1 MPGKDA
7 LIIVDVQNDFC
18 PGGALAVKDG
28 DHVVPVLNRH
38 IERFM
43 KAGLAVIAT
52 RDLHPEETRHFKTSG
67 GVWPPHCVR
76 GTAGAKFHP
85 ELRLGRDVIIV
96 SKGMGADED
105 AYSGFDAVDE
115 SGTPLAVLLRRMKI
129 ERIFVGGIATDYC
142 VKQTVLDG
150 LKEGFAVVVL
160 EEAIRG
166 VNLQPADSERAIE
179 EMVRAGAL
187 IGRDTDPAIP

>member
-1 MPGKDA
+1 
-7 LIIVDVQNDFC
+7 
-18 PGGALAVKDG
+18 
-28 DHVVPVLNRH
+28 
-38 IERFM
+38 
-43 KAGLAVIAT
+43 
-52 RDLHPEETRHFKTSG
+52 
-67 GVWPPHCVR
+67 
-76 GTAGAKFHP
+76 
-85 ELRLGRDVIIV
+85 
-96 SKGMGADED
+96 MGADED